1 MFKTIFLFEIK
12 RWLKQP
18 VFYVYCFIYFGL
30 AFFTTITSLGA
41 FDAVTSTTSTPV
53 YINSPINIA
62 GFFNSFATLIYF
74 LLPTIIGASVY
85 RDYLYNVHT
94 LLFSYPLEKLNYL
107 SAKFLSSL
115 LIVTIIAFICGLGY
129 YSGQFLPGINTELLG
144 PNEPTAYIYGFLI
157 TILPNFILFGSI
169 IFALVTFSRNIYV
182 GFVFVLILFLLQALF
197 EAAVKNVD
205 NRYLVALLDPFGFE
219 PILYYSRYW
228 SVDEQNNNLL
238 PISGVLIYNRL
249 IWLGI
254 SLLFFGLVYF
264 KFSFSQLGISF
275 KKSKDSARM
284 TKDNFGSIL
293 KIALPT
299 VKKDYSFFANLK
311 LSWNLSNTDFKF
323 LIKNWTFIIL
333 LSIAFLFVLIV
344 ISVSGELFGT
354 HTYPVTWQVLIAMGS
369 IYTFFLN
376 IMIFL
381 FAGMLIQRS
390 RHTNMFLLIEA
401 TAVPN
406 WVLLLSKALAMIKL
420 VYLVM
425 LVCLING
432 IVYQTYKG
440 FYNFELGHYAYELF
454 VLYPLKFLFLILFSL
469 FIHNFF
475 KNYFIGFIVCLI
487 LFFAIPLLTKIGI
500 EQAIFKPG
508 EGASFRYSDMNG
520 YADIRHFIYYRIYW
534 ILFGLGL
541 FGLTLLFWRRGIVSN
556 LKEKISLFFKRSK
569 PALII
574 PMLLAFA
581 AFIGLGYAIY
591 VENNV
596 KQPRYS
602 VLERELQLV
611 DYEKKYKKYEDR
623 AIPRL
628 TDVYVLLDLDPKNRS
643 FKAEASFTYLNKT
656 TEPIDTIFMN
666 KSDANLI
673 EIIFEQ
679 DAKLF
684 LRDSVLAVDIY
695 TLAKPLNPGDT
706 LRIDYNLKN
715 KENGFLFDRSPVMEN
730 GTFLNNMMFPT
741 LSYSN
746 AAELSDNRVRKKYG
760 LPDKNRMEDP
770 RDSSKLGNN
779 YISNDADWIN
789 YESIVSTNLD
799 QIAIAPGYLQK
810 EWKSGDKRYFHY
822 KMNTPILNFYSFMS
836 ARYETKKEKH
846 NGVDLEIYYHKGH
859 EYNLDRMMASM
870 KKSLDYYES
879 NYEPY
884 QFDQMRVIEFPVAM
898 GTFAQ
903 AFANTVPFSE
913 GIGFIAK
920 VDEDDPNAVDYPYSV
935 IAHEFAHQWW
945 AHQVIGANTQG
956 TTMMSESLAEYSSL
970 KVLEHTYGKEQM
982 FRFLKDALD
991 QYLMGR
997 SQEMIREN
1005 PLMFNEN
1012 QGYIHYNKG
1021 SLVMYAMSDYLGEK
1035 KFNDFLKSYN
1045 KKVKFQNPPYT
1056 TSIEFVNMLRPVV
1069 PDSLQYLIKD
1079 MFETVTI
1086 YDNEVKD
1093 AKVKKL
1099 PNGKYEVDINF
1110 QVSKYRT
1117 DPLGKKSY
1125 EDTKGT
1131 ALAHKN
1137 GKKTIQSLPLKDY
1150 VEVAVLG
1157 EPVEKNGYK
1166 VDNILYLKKV
1176 KIDKINNNLKI
1187 TVDKKPAEVGVDP
1200 NYKLLD
1206 TDSGNNRKEV

>member
-18 VFYVYCFIYFGL
+18 VFYVYCAIYFAL
-30 AFFTTITSLGA
+30 ASFTTISALGA
-41 FDAVTSTTSTPV
+41 FDAVTSTTSTAV
-53 YINSPINIA
+53 YLNSPINIA

-94 LLFSYPLEKLNYL
+94 LLFSYPLDKLNYL
-107 SAKFLSSL
+107 FAKFLSSFVVVT
-115 LIVTIIAFICGLGY
+115 LIAIVCAIGY
-129 YSGQFLPGINTELLG
+129 YLGQFYPGINPELLG
-144 PNEPTAYIYGFLI
+144 PNNPMAYIVGFLI
-157 TILPNFILFGSI
+157 TVLPNFILFGSI

-182 GFVFVLILFLLQALF
+182 GFVFVLILFLLQSLF
-197 EAAVKNVD
+197 DTAVSNVD

-219 PILYYSRYW
+219 PIQYYTRYW
-228 SVDEQNNNLL
+228 SVDEQNTNLL
-238 PISGVLIYNRL
+238 PIKGVLIYNRL
-249 IWLGI
+249 IWLAVSI
-254 SLLFFGLVYF
+254 LFFGLVYL

-275 KKSKDSARM
+275 KKPKESERM

-293 KIALPT
+293 KIALPK
-299 VKKDYSFFANLK
+299 VKKDYSFLANLK
-311 LSWNLSNTDFKF
+311 LSWSLSNKDFKF

-333 LSIAFLFVLIV
+333 LCIAFLFVLIV
-344 ISVSGELFGT
+344 ISVSGQLFGT
-354 HTYPVTWQVLIAMGS
+354 YTYPVTWQVLVAMGS

-390 RHTNMFLLIEA
+390 RQSNMFLLIEA

-406 WVLLLSKALAMIKL
+406 WVLLLSKVLAMIKL

-432 IVYQTYKG
+432 IVYQIYKG
-440 FYNFELGHYAYELF
+440 FYNFELGHYAFELF
-454 VLYPLKFLFLILFSL
+454 ILYPLKFLFLILF
-469 FIHNFF
+469 
-475 KNYFIGFIVCLI
+475 KNYFIGFIICLI
-487 LFFAIPLLTKIGI
+487 LFFTIPYLSKIGI

-508 EGASFRYSDMNG
+508 EGASFQYSDMNG

-541 FGLTLLFWRRGIVSN
+541 FGITLLFWRRGIVSN
-556 LKEKISLFFKRSK
+556 IKEKINLLVKRSK
-569 PALII
+569 PALLI
-574 PMLLAFA
+574 PMLLAFIG
-581 AFIGLGYAIY
+581 FIGLGYAIY
-591 VENNV
+591 VENNI

-602 VLERELQLV
+602 ALESEMQLV
-611 DYEKKYKKYEDR
+611 DYEKKYKKYADM

-628 TDVYVLLDLDPKNRS
+628 IEVSVQLDIDPKNRN
-643 FKAEASFTYLNKT
+643 FEAGASFTYLNKT
-656 TEPIDTIFMN
+656 KEPIDTIFMN
-666 KSDANLI
+666 KSDNNLI
-673 EIIFEQ
+673 DIDFEEE
-679 DAKLF
+679 AKLF
-684 LRDSVLAVDIY
+684 LRDTVLAVDIY

-706 LRIDYNLKN
+706 LRIDYTIKN
-715 KENGFLFDRSPVMEN
+715 KENGFLFDRSPVLEN

-741 LSYSN
+741 LTYSE

-760 LPDKNRMEDP
+760 LPDKNRMADP
-770 RDSSKLGNN
+770 RDSSKLGNT

-810 EWKSGDKRYFHY
+810 EWTSGDKRYFHY
-822 KMNTPILNFYSFMS
+822 KMDTPILNFYSFMS
-836 ARYETKKEKH
+836 AKYETKKEKH

-884 QFDQMRVIEFPVAM
+884 QFKQMRVIEFPISM

-920 VDEDDPNAVDYPYSV
+920 VDEDDPDAVDYPYSV
-935 IAHEFAHQWW
+935 VAHEFAHQWW

-991 QYLMGR
+991 QYLLGR
-997 SQEMIREN
+997 SQEKIREN

-1035 KFNDFLKSYN
+1035 KFNEFLKSYN

-1056 TSIEFVNMLRPVV
+1056 TSIEFVDMLRPVV

-1079 MFETVTI
+1079 LFETVTI

-1099 PNGKYEVDINF
+1099 ANGKYEVDIDF

-1131 ALAHKN
+1131 ALTIKN
-1137 GKKTIQSLPLKDY
+1137 GKNTVQSLPLQDY

-1157 EPVEKNGYK
+1157 DPIEKNGFK

-1176 KIDKINNNLKI
+1176 KIDKINNKLKI
-1187 TVDKKPAEVGVDP
+1187 TVDKKPVEVGVDP

-1206 TDSGNNRKEV
+1206 TDSGNNRKKV